1 MSHRLLFLRVSLQPH
16 PNGHGLSETLRTPRN
31 VLAQILNNVGK
42 RGELY
47 RQVHHFVE

>member
-16 PNGHGLSETLRTPRN
+16 PNCHGLSETLHIPRN

-47 RQVHHFVE
+47 LQVHHFVE

>member
-16 PNGHGLSETLRTPRN
+16 PNGPGLSETLHIPRN

-47 RQVHHFVE
+47 LQVHHFVE